1 MTRIFGIPGKTRK
14 ARIALVV
21 LLLGLVMGATYAFT
35 ASNTV
40 PASNAGSGSG
50 TISGYVV
57 TANSIHY
64 TINSTNPANLDQVT
78 FTIDNKAGDVKVQT
92 VSGGAWYDC
101 GAATG
106 ASAPYTVTCNTTVG
120 TQATVSAANNLTV
133 VAVS

>member
-1 MTRIFGIPGKTRK
+1 MNRFFGSPRK
-14 ARIALVV
+14 ARSARILIVLAVV
-21 LLLGLVMGATYAFT
+21 ALVMGATYAFT

-64 TINSTNPANLDQVT
+64 TVNTTNPANLDQVA

-92 VSGGAWYDC
+92 VTGGAWYDC

-106 ASAPYTVTCNTTVG
+106 GSAPYAVTCNTTTG
-120 TQATVSAANNLTV
+120 TQALVLAANNLTV